1 MIRVF
6 TSKTQVVGEQGEDA
20 AVAWLRSQGF
30 SIVERNVA
38 NTHGEIDIVAK
49 KGREMYFFEV
59 KTGRSGALIG
69 PAENLTQSKIRKFLI
84 SVEYYALTHKIQDY
98 RIEAIIVNLLA
109 NGGVEV
115 ARLPLF

>member
-6 TSKTQVVGEQGEDA
+6 TSKTQVVGEKGEDA

-30 SIVERNVA
+30 TIVERNVA

-84 SVEYYALTHKIQDY
+84 SAEHYALMHQIREY
-98 RIEAIIVNLLA
+98 RVEAIIVTIVPG
-109 NGGVEV
+109 GGVEV

>member
-6 TSKTQVVGEQGEDA
+6 TSKTQVVGEKGEDA

-30 SIVERNVA
+30 TIVERNVA

-49 KGREMYFFEV
+49 KGKEVYFFEV
-59 KTGRSGALIG
+59 KTGKAHSMFN

-84 SVEYYALTHKIQDY
+84 SAEYYALTHKIREY
-98 RIEAIIVNLLA
+98 RVEAIIVTILPDGA
-109 NGGVEV
+109 VEV
-115 ARLPLF
+115 VQLPLF